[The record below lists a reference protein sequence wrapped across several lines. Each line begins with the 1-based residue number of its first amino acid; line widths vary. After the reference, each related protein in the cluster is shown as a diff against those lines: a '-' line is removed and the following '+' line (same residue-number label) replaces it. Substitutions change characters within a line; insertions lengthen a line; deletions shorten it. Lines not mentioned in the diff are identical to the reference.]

1 MHVKRFSLLLFSTI
15 LAFHAALKFE
25 CESSCVCARTY
36 VYKENLE
43 RSAEEIKG
51 LSRASLKRGINVVD
65 HGSSVYCPVIKK
77 PHVDVLTSKPN
88 TNTSSTSPVF
98 GTNTKLTMPVL
109 LYVSTQLTTPVPLQ
123 TRAPV
128 KKLKT

>member
-1 MHVKRFSLLLFSTI
+1 MHVNRFSLLLFSTI

-43 RSAEEIKG
+43 RE
-51 LSRASLKRGINVVD
+51 RASLKRGINIVD

-88 TNTSSTSPVF
+88 KNTSSTSPVF
-98 GTNTKLTMPVL
+98 GTFTKLTMPVL

>member
-1 MHVKRFSLLLFSTI
+1 MYVNRFSLLLFSTI

-25 CESSCVCARTY
+25 CESSCMCARTY

-51 LSRASLKRGINVVD
+51 LSRASLKRGVNIVD

-88 TNTSSTSPVF
+88 TNTLSTSPVF
-98 GTNTKLTMPVL
+98 GTNTKLTMPDL
-109 LYVSTQLTTPVPLQ
+109 LYVSTQLTTPLQ
-123 TRAPV
+123 TRTPV